1 MQRGNP
7 CSRPRTK
14 FAVHYIILLSLSFP
28 PFACRM
34 VNVQVVVFSCFAV
47 VLLSVCVH
55 SSQPGTQAPLCQPGI
70 LEEMPQHIKK
80 VCQALENSDQLTS
93 ALKSYINNE
102 ASGESPVNYK
112 IPNRDH
118 AVVFI
123 ALVANSDDLL
133 KNYNKRTDVDHVFLR
148 FGKRR

>member
-1 MQRGNP
+1 MSHMQ
-7 CSRPRTK
+7 
-14 FAVHYIILLSLSFP
+14 FF
-28 PFACRM
+28 
-34 VNVQVVVFSCFAV
+34 VVCCFAI
-47 VLLSVCVH
+47 VLLAVCVH
-55 SSQPGTQAPLCQPGI
+55 SSQTGTQAPLCQPGI

-102 ASGESPVNYK
+102 AS
-112 IPNRDH
+112 
-118 AVVFI
+118 

>member
-1 MQRGNP
+1 MSFAQLFVA
-7 CSRPRTK
+7 CSL
-14 FAVHYIILLSLSFP
+14 AVILLTVASTQ
-28 PFACRM
+28 A
-34 VNVQVVVFSCFAV
+34 A
-47 VLLSVCVH
+47 
-55 SSQPGTQAPLCQPGI
+55 TQAPPLCVAGI
-70 LEEMPQHIKK
+70 VEEMPPHIRK

-102 ASGESPVNYK
+102 AS
-112 IPNRDH
+112 
-118 AVVFI
+118 

>member
-1 MQRGNP
+1 MRFKMVTPPRARQPSTTPFMHNALPGQRHHQRVAI
-7 CSRPRTK
+7 SMS
-14 FAVHYIILLSLSFP
+14 FAQFFV
-28 PFACRM
+28 AC
-34 VNVQVVVFSCFAV
+34 CLAI
-47 VLLSVCVH
+47 VLLAVSNTRAAV
-55 SSQPGTQAPLCQPGI
+55 QGPPLCQSGI
-70 LEEMPQHIKK
+70 VEEMPPHIRK

-102 ASGESPVNYK
+102 AS
-112 IPNRDH
+112 
-118 AVVFI
+118 

>member
-1 MQRGNP
+1 M
-7 CSRPRTK
+7 
-14 FAVHYIILLSLSFP
+14 SLGHGPYFLFITSFFSQSFS
-28 PFACRM
+28 PFACSM
-34 VNVQVVVFSCFAV
+34 VNVQVVIFSCV
-47 VLLSVCVH
+47 VIVLLSVCVH
-55 SSQPGTQAPLCQPGI
+55 SSQSGTQAPLCQPGI

-80 VCQALENSDQLTS
+80 VCVALENSDQLTS

-102 ASGESPVNYK
+102 ASGASPVYYL

-118 AVVFI
+118 ALFLI

>member
-1 MQRGNP
+1 M
-7 CSRPRTK
+7 S
-14 FAVHYIILLSLSFP
+14 FAQFFVACCLAVILL
-28 PFACRM
+28 
-34 VNVQVVVFSCFAV
+34 AV
-47 VLLSVCVH
+47 ANTQAA
-55 SSQPGTQAPLCQPGI
+55 SQPPPLCAAGI
-70 LEEMPQHIKK
+70 VEEMPPHIKK

-102 ASGESPVNYK
+102 AS
-112 IPNRDH
+112 
-118 AVVFI
+118 